1 MVQGFGL
8 SNLRYWNLWDSFLNL
23 ELIDSEQNSYWAQGI
38 LFRDLD
44 ELGIIL
50 PNSFSDDMSFKSMVS
65 RWETGIAVP
74 DNKHVVAY
82 AQYFDIDMN
91 YLMGLTNVKRKLSN
105 ITYSN
110 DSEKDEEISE
120 IVHYVKSL
128 NKSKL
133 KQIKE
138 LIYLIGNSEVE
149 KLEAIIKIF
158 K

>member
-1 MVQGFGL
+1 MEKKFLYGDRFKELRKPKNGKTL
-8 SNLRYWNLWDSFLNL
+8 SM
-23 ELIDSEQNSYWAQGI
+23 
-38 LFRDLD
+38 D
-44 ELGIIL
+44 ELCDIFRKEYGL
-50 PNSFSDDMSFKSMVS
+50 NVNKSMVS

-110 DSEKDEEISE
+110 DSEKDKEISE

-138 LIYLIGNSEVE
+138 LIYLIGNAEVE

>member
-1 MVQGFGL
+1 
-8 SNLRYWNLWDSFLNL
+8 
-23 ELIDSEQNSYWAQGI
+23 
-38 LFRDLD
+38 
-44 ELGIIL
+44 
-50 PNSFSDDMSFKSMVS
+50 MVS

-110 DSEKDEEISE
+110 DSEKDKEISE

>member
-1 MVQGFGL
+1 MC
-8 SNLRYWNLWDSFLNL
+8 
-23 ELIDSEQNSYWAQGI
+23 I
-38 LFRDLD
+38 RD
-44 ELGIIL
+44 
-50 PNSFSDDMSFKSMVS
+50 
-65 RWETGIAVP
+65 R
-74 DNKHVVAY
+74 HVVAY

-110 DSEKDEEISE
+110 DSEKDKEISE

>member
-1 MVQGFGL
+1 
-8 SNLRYWNLWDSFLNL
+8 
-23 ELIDSEQNSYWAQGI
+23 
-38 LFRDLD
+38 
-44 ELGIIL
+44 
-50 PNSFSDDMSFKSMVS
+50 
-65 RWETGIAVP
+65 
-74 DNKHVVAY
+74 
-82 AQYFDIDMN
+82 
-91 YLMGLTNVKRKLSN
+91 MGLTNVKRKLSN

-110 DSEKDEEISE
+110 DSEKDKEISE

>member
-1 MVQGFGL
+1 
-8 SNLRYWNLWDSFLNL
+8 
-23 ELIDSEQNSYWAQGI
+23 
-38 LFRDLD
+38 
-44 ELGIIL
+44 
-50 PNSFSDDMSFKSMVS
+50 
-65 RWETGIAVP
+65 
-74 DNKHVVAY
+74 
-82 AQYFDIDMN
+82 MN